1 MTGTIDHQTF
11 QRLTLIYLI
20 DQLPD
25 GVSSS
30 FRLQKLLYF
39 ATRDVDPKPF
49 TFHYTGRGPYSR
61 DASVQLLHM
70 FEENLVQRQH
80 TRNGATGEDRWVSG
94 SSEAWRD
101 LCDSFAEGLPTHAEA
116 IRASAA
122 HFGCLKWRELDE
134 NLCHDPRLQGMR
146 RGRVLLREHGRQF
159 VRVTLDDE
167 QAENLEI
174 LTRPDLIR
182 SMAELKRA
190 VAETD
195 FDTSKVRRINSLDD
209 FFI

>member
-20 DQLPD
+20 DQLPA
-25 GVSSS
+25 GVRSS
-30 FRLQKLLYF
+30 FRLQKLLYL
-39 ATRDVDPKPF
+39 ATCDVDPKPF
-49 TFHYTGRGPYSR
+49 TFHLTRHGPYSR
-61 DASVQLLHM
+61 DAAVQLLHM
-70 FEENLVQRQH
+70 FEDNLVQRQVSL
-80 TRNGATGEDRWVSG
+80 NGASDDARWKAGENVV
-94 SSEAWRD
+94 WRD
-101 LCDSFAEGLPTHAEA
+101 LCDAFAEGLPAHADA

-167 QAENLEI
+167 QAEDLEI
-174 LTRPDLIR
+174 MTRPDLLR
-182 SMAELKRA
+182 SMAELNRA

-195 FDTSKVRRINSLDD
+195 FDTSKVRRISSLDD
-209 FFI
+209 YFV